1 MTLYDVI
8 REQISKTV
16 PFARHAGVELV
27 RIDDGVGEAELR
39 QTETSANHLGS
50 QHAGALFTLGEAA
63 SGAAMAGALAP
74 LLLEIRPVA
83 ADARISFSKIAKG
96 TISAIGRTSK
106 PGAELLR
113 ALEQDG
119 RVAFDVDVVLT
130 DEAGDRVSMMT
141 VEWNVKA
148 SG

>member
-39 QTETSANHLGS
+39 QTETSVNHIGS

-74 LLLEIRPVA
+74 LL
-83 ADARISFSKIAKG
+83 
-96 TISAIGRTSK
+96 
-106 PGAELLR
+106 
-113 ALEQDG
+113 
-119 RVAFDVDVVLT
+119 
-130 DEAGDRVSMMT
+130 
-141 VEWNVKA
+141 
-148 SG
+148 